1 MRHLSYLLPGE
12 KKLVIYYK
20 NKALFFPC
28 PIVDVMEH
36 LTVSLDFLEFPPMH
50 TCDGENLSPRLTL
63 KGLKAA
69 SVAIM
74 VFNPFEKSCCSFTPW
89 IIWNLPA
96 VSRIPAGIPR
106 QGNVT
111 EPITAVQGITDYGNT
126 GYNGPC
132 PPHGEMIRYQ
142 FKVYGLDRM
151 LELGAGSDKHELVA
165 AMKGHVLQFGETVAI
180 CSR

>member
-1 MRHLSYLLPGE
+1 
-12 KKLVIYYK
+12 
-20 NKALFFPC
+20 
-28 PIVDVMEH
+28 MEH

-89 IIWNLPA
+89 IIWNIPPLP
-96 VSRIPAGIPR
+96 VIPEGIPR
-106 QGNVT
+106 SGIVAD
-111 EPITAVQGITDYGNT
+111 PIPAVQGVTDYGT
-126 GYNGPC
+126 IGYTGPC
-132 PPHGEMIRYQ
+132 PPYGQMIRYQ
-142 FKVYGLDRM
+142 FKVSGLDSM
-151 LELGAGSDKHELVA
+151 LEIDPGSDKRQLIN
-165 AMKGHVLQFGETVAI
+165 AMKGHVLQFGETTAI